1 MAKRKIRKFLK
12 KAAPLL
18 AIAGLGKAFMNARNL
33 RNQNKTFLAEEGGD
47 RANMFP
53 ASLINEF
60 GMANKPRVKA
70 PRKMPVNPASFLSG
84 IGDDPLFPDIP
95 AGAKSGGVIVK
106 TETGGKAVRRK
117 KKKPIQIRGYGKA
130 RR

>member
-1 MAKRKIRKFLK
+1 MARKLK
-12 KAAPLL
+12 KILRKAAPLL
-18 AIAGLGKAFMNARNL
+18 AIAGLGRAFMNARNL

-60 GMANKPRVKA
+60 GTKAA
-70 PRKMPVNPASFLSG
+70 PRKPMPVNPASFLSG
-84 IGDDPLFPDIP
+84 VGDDPLFPDIP
-95 AGAKSGGVIVK
+95 AGAKSGGIIVK

-117 KKKPIQIRGYGKA
+117 KKKPIQIRGFGKA
-130 RR
+130 RRG

>member
-1 MAKRKIRKFLK
+1 MARKLKKILK

-47 RANMFP
+47 RSNMFP
-53 ASLINEF
+53 A
-60 GMANKPRVKA
+60 A
-70 PRKMPVNPASFLSG
+70 PRRRMPVNPASFLSG
-84 IGDDPLFPDIP
+84 VGDDPLFPDIP
-95 AGAKSGGVIVK
+95 AGAKKGGIIVK

-117 KKKPIQIRGYGKA
+117 KKKPIQIRGFGKA